1 MKRLKLIRTEMGA
14 FGTFGRM
21 EIAGETFV
29 TGELPAK
36 DNAAMISSIPAGVY
50 RCRRTMSNRF
60 KRMLY
65 EVLNVPG
72 RTGIRFHSA
81 NHMGDVARGL
91 KCELNGCIALGT
103 TKAIVNGQMGIGGSR
118 VAMDRFD
125 ELLAGA
131 DFELEIVDEY
141 LEAGKPGGN
150 VG

>member
-1 MKRLKLIRTEMGA
+1 MGIY
-14 FGTFGRM
+14 GTFGRL
-21 EIAGETFV
+21 EVDGETFT

-36 DNAAMISSIPAGVY
+36 GNAENVSSIPAGVY

-81 NHMGDVARGL
+81 NHMGDASRGL

-103 TKAIVNGQMGIGGSR
+103 NLALVNGQKGIAGSR

-125 ELLAGA
+125 ELLAGEE
-131 DFELEIVDEY
+131 FELTIVDEY
-141 LEAGKPGGN
+141 LEAGNAGERTA
-150 VG
+150 